1 MFVFINELSLLL
13 LQVNPAPFHS
23 PDCELR
29 GGVRDAFC
37 VSYSQSRE
45 GAVTHSLDAQQGLL
59 NERTKEIL
67 VVLYIGGC
75 WSIII
80 IVVCLI

>member
-23 PDCELR
+23 PDGQLC

-37 VSYSQSRE
+37 VSSYSQSRT
-45 GAVTHSLDAQQGLL
+45 GALTHSLGAQQGLL
-59 NERTKEIL
+59 NEGAKEIL
-67 VVLYIGGC
+67 VVLY
-75 WSIII
+75 
-80 IVVCLI
+80 VVIDQ